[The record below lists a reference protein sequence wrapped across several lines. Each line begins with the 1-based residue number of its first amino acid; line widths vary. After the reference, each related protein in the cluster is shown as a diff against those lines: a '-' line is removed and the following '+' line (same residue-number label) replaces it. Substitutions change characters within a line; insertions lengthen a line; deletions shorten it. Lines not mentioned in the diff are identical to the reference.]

1 MQLVYI
7 DTIKK
12 IKNREELESIWFD
25 IVKNYKELDIKDD
38 LMIGVY
44 LGWIFLKTL
53 SLDCNRKKMRDSLDN
68 ILPEIKKGFN
78 IVYLGRY
85 SDMPK
90 KRLKKF
96 LDYLDT
102 CG

>member
-1 MQLVYI
+1 MTSQLLATMLNNNANAI
-7 DTIKK
+7 A
-12 IKNREELESIWFD
+12 
-25 IVKNYKELDIKDD
+25 KDVPFTAYH
-38 LMIGVY
+38 LIGVY